1 MSRDEHTVG
10 CDLMLRLART
20 SSIVFNQLK
29 YYGSPRPVF
38 SSLRGTICTTR
49 SLPHR
54 AFSSIT
60 ESQNDLYDYTSGRWV
75 YNDALRH
82 KERRV
87 VFDVDGLRQLAA
99 ESVKQSPADVLSLH
113 KLAEGGFN
121 RTFLVALRD
130 GRQVVARIPYPIT
143 VPHYYAVACE
153 VATMEYQRSCGIPV
167 PKIYGYSADSNNVAG
182 TPYIFMEFIRGP
194 KLGDVWP
201 SLGDDE
207 VISVIRQLTQL
218 ESRMMSRPFPAGG
231 SLYFTEDLEKVA
243 PGLGVP
249 LEDKR
254 FCVGPDTKLALWY
267 GRRAGLD
274 VYRGPY
280 HSAEEALAVAAQK
293 EIAYLKQFGQP
304 LLPLRRERRPS
315 YKYQQQSPLD
325 HVENLQQYLSITSS
339 LVPKDPALNRFYIRH
354 PDLHP
359 NNIFV
364 SWSPGSDCK
373 IVSVFDW
380 QHTSIL
386 PMFLLAG
393 IPQRL
398 QNHADAVSQS
408 MTLPSRP
415 ENLDQMGGREGQ
427 RDDEEYRYRLRLVHY
442 HYVVST
448 MECNPLHYAAF
459 TDRLFA
465 LRGRLFLHA
474 GGPWEGESFDLKA
487 ALIQATNK
495 WEELTG
501 GVVPRLCPI
510 EFGTKDLNEMAELDK
525 EMSETT
531 RGFELLQAMRGIGE
545 EGWVPV
551 EDYEDTVAF
560 LKQFKEES
568 LAGAESVEEREEIMD
583 QWPWED
589 MDEEMYM

>member
-1 MSRDEHTVG
+1 
-10 CDLMLRLART
+10 MLRFERA

-29 YYGSPRPVF
+29 YYGSPRPF
-38 SSLRGTICTTR
+38 FLSLRASISTTR
-49 SLPHR
+49 SLR
-54 AFSSIT
+54 ALSSIMT

-87 VFDVDGLRQLAA
+87 TFDVDGLCRLAA
-99 ESVKQSPADVLSLH
+99 ESLKQSLSDVLSIS

-130 GRQVVARIPYPIT
+130 GRQVVARIPYPIA
-143 VPHYYAVACE
+143 VPHYYAVASE

-167 PKIYGYSADSNNVAG
+167 PEIYGYSADANNVAG
-182 TPYIFMEFIRGP
+182 TPYIFMEFIHGP
-194 KLGDVWP
+194 KLGDVWR

-231 SLYFTEDLEKVA
+231 SLYFTEDLEKFR

-267 GRRAGLD
+267 GRRTGLD

-280 HSAEEALAVAAQK
+280 HSAEEVLAVAAHK
-293 EIAYLKQFGQP
+293 EIAYLRQFGQP
-304 LLPLRRERRPS
+304 LLPWRRERRPS
-315 YKYQQQSPLD
+315 YKYQLQSPLD
-325 HVENLQQYLSITSS
+325 HVENLERYLGITSS
-339 LVPKDPALNRFYIRH
+339 LVPQDPALSRFYIRH

-373 IVSVFDW
+373 IVSLFDW

-415 ENLDQMGGREGQ
+415 ENLDQMGEAR
-427 RDDEEYRYRLRLVHY
+427 RDGEEYRYRLRLVHY

-474 GGPWEGESFDLKA
+474 GGPWEGESFDLEA

-495 WEELTG
+495 WEDLTG
-501 GVVPRLCPI
+501 AVVPCPI
-510 EFGTKDLNEMAELDK
+510 KFDTKDLDEMAELDK

-551 EDYEDTVAF
+551 KDYEDTVAF

-583 QWPWED
+583 QWPWND